1 MQDEMEE
8 DLRKIICRA
17 EHEKMAAKPF
27 FSLQKDFLWVQGRIV
42 LWVAFLDGLQIA
54 LYSDDRHTVHVHIG
68 WMLNIEY

>member
-8 DLRKIICRA
+8 DLSKIVQSMK
-17 EHEKMAAKPF
+17 KMAAKPF

-54 LYSDDRHTVHVHIG
+54 LFSDDRHTVHVHIG